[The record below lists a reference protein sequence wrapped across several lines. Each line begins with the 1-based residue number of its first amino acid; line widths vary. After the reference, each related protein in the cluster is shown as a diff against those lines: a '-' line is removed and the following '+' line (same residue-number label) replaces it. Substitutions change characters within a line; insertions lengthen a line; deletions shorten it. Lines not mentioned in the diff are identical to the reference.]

1 MSLGCTIFGFHLDT
15 GIYLRLVWSHHER
28 SFSHGPVH
36 QWLNRS
42 YGAIGPPNER
52 RGCQPNRR
60 RTSCDHFL
68 PIAFGQ
74 WYAAIACPQ
83 QRFCVRPT
91 CVWISTRD
99 PFAEKFTVID
109 SVPNTSESTTPKCVD
124 WGSRPE
130 IFPHL
135 HWCASSIGDEMV
147 VDMPTE
153 WTLGWS
159 CFPLLFCTRFIT
171 LCWPN
176 SVFNRLHLIS
186 IYSDWEQKEISSTNI
201 SISAVHFF

>member
-42 YGAIGPPNER
+42 YGAIGPPNEQ

-109 SVPNTSESTTPKCVD
+109 SVPNTTESTTPKCVD
-124 WGSRPE
+124 WGSRDLSP
-130 IFPHL
+130 
-135 HWCASSIGDEMV
+135 SSLMRIINRWRNGRRYANGVNIGLELLSSSVLYSFYYFM
-147 VDMPTE
+147 
-153 WTLGWS
+153 LAQF
-159 CFPLLFCTRFIT
+159 CFQ
-171 LCWPN
+171 
-176 SVFNRLHLIS
+176 S
-186 IYSDWEQKEISSTNI
+186 IALN
-201 SISAVHFF
+201 